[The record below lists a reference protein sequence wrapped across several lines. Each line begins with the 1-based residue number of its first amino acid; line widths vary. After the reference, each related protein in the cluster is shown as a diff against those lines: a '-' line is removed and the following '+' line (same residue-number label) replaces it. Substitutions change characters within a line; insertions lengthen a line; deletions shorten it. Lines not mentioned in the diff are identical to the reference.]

1 MIATALVWPTLP
13 FAPAENSTAHMS
25 DAVPDDHALVRATLA
40 GDDAAFAEIMR
51 RHKGRVF
58 GTCSRFARD
67 AHQLDDLGQ
76 EVFLRA
82 WRRLRTFRGDAPFEH
97 WLARLTVT
105 ACYDFLRRE
114 KRHRGHVEL
123 DRPESGPME
132 FRDTSVD
139 AAIAAG
145 RARELLDWAMRKLSA
160 EEKLVLT
167 LLEIEE
173 RTVRDIAALTGWS
186 ESNVKVRA
194 FRARA
199 KLREIIEH
207 SHEH

>member
-1 MIATALVWPTLP
+1 MIATALVWHALP
-13 FAPAENSTAHMS
+13 FGPAEGSPSHMS
-25 DAVPDDHALVRATLA
+25 DADPGDHALVRATLS
-40 GDDAAFAEIMR
+40 GDDGAYAELIR

-67 AHQLDDLGQ
+67 AHQLDDLCQ

-82 WRRLRTFRGDAPFEH
+82 WRKLRSFRGDAPFEH

-114 KRHRGHVEL
+114 RRHREHLSL
-123 DRPESGPME
+123 DE
-132 FRDTSVD
+132 FQAEIRDAGSDGAD
-139 AAIAAG
+139 ASRA
-145 RARELLDWAMRKLSA
+145 ARELVAWAMQRLSP
-160 EEKLVLT
+160 EERLVVT

-173 RTVRDIAALTGWS
+173 RTVREIAQHTGWS

-199 KLREIIEH
+199 RLKEILER
-207 SHEH
+207 SHEL